1 MVDFLL
7 QSKLTF
13 KPFNQYEKKRSQKY
27 KRQTTKNNEIKAE
40 KCNENHYRRAWFV
53 IWSWQL
59 ALHIYFLQL
68 VIFSVQENGFSKFHG
83 FSILNKKR
91 KKKCRKGDKMEP
103 VWNFFSENSRCSSAM
118 PNHHPINTFMESSSW
133 KVLPTTGKFLLTH
146 IPMVLLSHFL
156 SPEME
161 KRKTV

>member
-1 MVDFLL
+1 MVCNMVLATCSTHLFSATSHLLCPRKWFFKVSGIFNFQKKKKLL
-7 QSKLTF
+7 Q
-13 KPFNQYEKKRSQKY
+13 KRGP
-27 KRQTTKNNEIKAE
+27 N
-40 KCNENHYRRAWFV
+40 
-53 IWSWQL
+53 
-59 ALHIYFLQL
+59 
-68 VIFSVQENGFSKFHG
+68 
-83 FSILNKKR
+83 
-91 KKKCRKGDKMEP
+91 MEP
-103 VWNFFSENSRCSSAM
+103 VWNFFSETSRCSSAM

>member
-1 MVDFLL
+1 ML

-68 VIFSVQENGFSKFHG
+68 VIFSVQENGFSKFQG
-83 FSILNKKR
+83 FSIFKKKR
-91 KKKCRKGDKMEP
+91 NYCRKGDQI
-103 VWNFFSENSRCSSAM
+103 WNPSGIFFSENSRCSGAM